1 MTRTLLAGTLLTTA
15 LALPALAAPAVVA
28 TIQPVH
34 SLTAAVM
41 DGIGEPT
48 LLLPPGASPHAY
60 SLKPSEAAAL
70 EDADLVVW
78 IGDALETFL
87 ARTLDNVAGD
97 AARLGLLD
105 APGMTLLDGREGG
118 AWDAHDH
125 DHDHE
130 EHGHEEHA
138 HDDHGHDA
146 HDHDAHDHGDV
157 DAHVWLAPANG
168 IAMTRAIAA
177 ELARL
182 DPAHAERYRA
192 NAERRV
198 AALEEL
204 AAAIEA
210 DLAPVREAPF
220 IVFHDAYQY
229 FEAAFDLNG
238 VGAVTLSPERQ
249 PGPADIAALRDKI
262 ERAEAVCVFAEP
274 QFPPRL
280 VETLVEGTPARMG
293 VLDPVG
299 AGLAPGPD
307 AYPTL
312 LRDLADDLRACL
324 AGTS

>member
-1 MTRTLLAGTLLTTA
+1 
-15 LALPALAAPAVVA
+15 
-28 TIQPVH
+28 
-34 SLTAAVM
+34 
-41 DGIGEPT
+41 
-48 LLLPPGASPHAY
+48 
-60 SLKPSEAAAL
+60 
-70 EDADLVVW
+70 
-78 IGDALETFL
+78 
-87 ARTLDNVAGD
+87 
-97 AARLGLLD
+97 
-105 APGMTLLDGREGG
+105 
-118 AWDAHDH
+118 
-125 DHDHE
+125 
-130 EHGHEEHA
+130 
-138 HDDHGHDA
+138 
-146 HDHDAHDHGDV
+146 
-157 DAHVWLAPANG
+157 
-168 IAMTRAIAA
+168 MTRAIAA